1 MVGLATAYWMGLTA
15 ADSARD
21 QRRMW
26 NLATRAAGRQQAPVD
41 DRAALFDQVAQLQAQ
56 LQQALWEQDEL
67 RAQCDANY
75 HAWVA
80 ERDLRQE
87 ADFLLNLARRE
98 LDENHPINWH
108 LPPQRRSHP

>member
-1 MVGLATAYWMGLTA
+1 MVSLATAYWMGLAA

-26 NLATRAAGRQQAPVD
+26 ALAARATGRQQALVD
-41 DRAALFDQVAQLQAQ
+41 DRTVLIDQVAHLQAQ
-56 LQQALWEQDEL
+56 LQQALTEQDEL

-80 ERDLRQE
+80 ERDLRQR
-87 ADFLLNLARRE
+87 ADFMLNLARGE

-108 LPPQRRSHP
+108 LPP